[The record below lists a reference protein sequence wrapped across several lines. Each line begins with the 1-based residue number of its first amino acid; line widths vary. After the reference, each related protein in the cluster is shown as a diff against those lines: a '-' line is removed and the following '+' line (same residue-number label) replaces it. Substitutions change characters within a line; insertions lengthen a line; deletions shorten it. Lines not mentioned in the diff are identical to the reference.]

1 MVRVHHVRVERRKE
15 KRSQSGRCAYEVEW
29 LKEQER
35 QSSLFPFLFIF
46 YFKNR
51 ANRMGSRKEGLM
63 AASHSKRGPILH
75 LKKRSFVDV
84 GVQNRL
90 SNAIPKKYY
99 LIS

>member
-1 MVRVHHVRVERRKE
+1 
-15 KRSQSGRCAYEVEW
+15 
-29 LKEQER
+29 
-35 QSSLFPFLFIF
+35 
-46 YFKNR
+46 
-51 ANRMGSRKEGLM
+51 MGSRKEGLM